1 MSCLRSG
8 IVDAVTSTLCGMA
21 LAAAEVAANGTDIY
35 VYLLSW
41 QTADC
46 HSFNQTPIHIRSTF
60 DGIIRQDTNTLF
72 GPLFGPN
79 RIFGTVQL

>member
-1 MSCLRSG
+1 MSCLRSR
-8 IVDAVTSTLCGMA
+8 IVNAVTSTSCGMA

-41 QTADC
+41 QTAI
-46 HSFNQTPIHIRSTF
+46 PSTKLQF
-60 DGIIRQDTNTLF
+60 VFGLLLTVLFGRIQITLF